1 MFIVSCV
8 VCVLWVGE
16 GDFSNGWKTEVLPSR
31 NSMNE
36 KKKRKSCD
44 HLMMNLMSW
53 VNLMM
58 NLMSW
63 VIGNRK
69 RKRASELSASLGR
82 RRVKR
87 EKKRRELGP

>member
-53 VNLMM
+53 V
-58 NLMSW
+58 
-63 VIGNRK
+63 IGNRK

-87 EKKRRELGP
+87 EKKRREMGP